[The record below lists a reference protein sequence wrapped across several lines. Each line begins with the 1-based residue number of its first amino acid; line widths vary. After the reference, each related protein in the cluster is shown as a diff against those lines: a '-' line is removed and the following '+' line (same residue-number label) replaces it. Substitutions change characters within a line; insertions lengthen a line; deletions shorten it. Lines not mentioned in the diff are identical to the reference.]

1 MAQNTRLG
9 QPNAYPTSD
18 RVLAVLNDKG
28 IEIAGCNMDE
38 GVMHLTI
45 PVDEPEELE
54 LDSYQLGFIT
64 AFCIQISEKV
74 KSEYAD
80 GFHSYPPEDDWA
92 ESWCRV
98 PKHYDNG
105 AEVEEQLFD
114 INFGFDSNGSYEG
127 IVEEGFTFWATA
139 YASYVMGDTRH
150 TDGNKFV
157 RII

>member
-9 QPNAYPTSD
+9 QPNAYPSSD
-18 RVLAVLNDKG
+18 TVLAVLKDKG

-45 PVDEPEELE
+45 PVDEPQELE

-74 KSEYAD
+74 RSEYAD
-80 GFHSYPPEDDWA
+80 GFYDEPPEDDWA
-92 ESWCRV
+92 DWWCRV
-98 PKHYDNG
+98 PAHDG
-105 AEVEEQLFD
+105 VEEQLFD
-114 INFGFDSNGSYEG
+114 INFGFIQEGSYED
-127 IVEEGFTFWATA
+127 EGYRFWATA

-150 TDGNKFV
+150 TDGSKFV

>member
-18 RVLAVLNDKG
+18 TVLAVLKDKG

-45 PVDEPEELE
+45 PVDDPEELE

-64 AFCIQISEKV
+64 AFCIQISERIR
-74 KSEYAD
+74 SEYAD
-80 GFHSYPPEDDWA
+80 GFYDEPPEDDWA
-92 ESWCRV
+92 DWWCRV
-98 PKHYDNG
+98 PAHDDVG
-105 AEVEEQLFD
+105 EELFD
-114 INFGFDSNGSYEG
+114 INFGFIKEGSYED
-127 IVEEGFTFWATA
+127 EGYRFWATA

>member
-18 RVLAVLNDKG
+18 RVLAVLKDKG
-28 IEIAGCNMDE
+28 IEIAGYNMDE

-45 PVDEPEELE
+45 PVDDPEELE

-64 AFCIQISEKV
+64 AFCIQISERIRA
-74 KSEYAD
+74 EYAD

-98 PKHYDNG
+98 PAHDG
-105 AEVEEQLFD
+105 VGEELFD

-127 IVEEGFTFWATA
+127 IVDEGFTFWATA

-150 TDGNKFV
+150 TDGSKFV

>member
-9 QPNAYPTSD
+9 QPNAYPSSD
-18 RVLAVLNDKG
+18 TVFAVLKEKG
-28 IEIAGCNMDE
+28 IEIAGWNMDE

-45 PVDEPEELE
+45 PVDEPQELE

-74 KSEYAD
+74 RDEYAD
-80 GFHSYPPEDDWA
+80 GFYDEPPEDDWS

-98 PKHYDNG
+98 PAHD
-105 AEVEEQLFD
+105 EEEEQLFD
-114 INFGFDSNGSYEG
+114 INFGFIKEGGYED
-127 IVEEGFTFWATA
+127 EGYRFWATA

-150 TDGNKFV
+150 TDGSKFV